1 MRAYLPDVNIWVALS
16 DPAHAAHELATEWLL
31 GSRGARL
38 LLCPVTEAGF
48 VRIAASPL
56 LGKKSIA
63 DAVRMLREIA
73 ALPNVA
79 HLPVAP
85 TWLKLIEP
93 LTPRLLGHRQVTD
106 ALLLGLAMHNG
117 AILVTLDRA
126 IQALAG
132 EAYAASVLTLA

>member
-1 MRAYLPDVNIWVALS
+1 LS

-85 TWLKLIEP
+85 TWLELIEP